1 MQIQFQ
7 VCLVLSID
15 DTSISQSLKL
25 PKNTTMYL
33 VRSICRFC
41 GFLDTFGLPRVQCLC
56 HRLLGWGRI
65 QSNSNALAPRLKQ
78 ASAPVASHSECQ
90 RKNGGI
96 VHESSMVCVGGK
108 GSSVCN
114 GDSGGPLSCL
124 EDGHWVVRG
133 AASWVT
139 SRTCPGNTYSV
150 YSRVSSYVNWI
161 NGYIQSKLSSEN
173 SKRIERYERNT
184 RKNILSLNVNLHN
197 INLLAF

>member
-1 MQIQFQ
+1 
-7 VCLVLSID
+7 
-15 DTSISQSLKL
+15 
-25 PKNTTMYL
+25 
-33 VRSICRFC
+33 
-41 GFLDTFGLPRVQCLC
+41 
-56 HRLLGWGRI
+56 
-65 QSNSNALAPRLKQ
+65 
-78 ASAPVASHSECQ
+78 
-90 RKNGGI
+90 
-96 VHESSMVCVGGK
+96 MVCVGGK

-197 INLLAF
+197 HVFVIY